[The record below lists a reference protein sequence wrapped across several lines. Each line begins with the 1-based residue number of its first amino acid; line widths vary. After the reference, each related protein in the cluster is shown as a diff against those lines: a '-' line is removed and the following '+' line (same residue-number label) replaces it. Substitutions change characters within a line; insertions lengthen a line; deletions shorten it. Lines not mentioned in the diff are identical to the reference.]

1 MMHRLV
7 QLLLWGVRVGFFL
20 LLLAFALNNP
30 HEVTLYGLFGFQWQ
44 TPMILLV
51 LVVFSLGLVSGLL
64 AMTPRWWR
72 NRKL

>member
-1 MMHRLV
+1 MKHRLLK
-7 QLLLWGVRVGFFL
+7 LLFWVLRAGVFL

-30 HEVTLYGLFGFQWQ
+30 HHVTLHGLFGLQWEA
-44 TPMILLV
+44 PMIVLV
-51 LVVFSLGLVSGLL
+51 LAVFAAGLALGLL